1 MVVRPGLTSIP
12 ILSSLPDIPLLYH
25 SNPALSFLVDAMAL
39 SALFGTLLAPLGAQV
54 LGRHGDANGQK
65 AGKKFGAILGV
76 ILGLSSAFALRRAG
90 VTLFEYWL
98 TTVIAA
104 LLIGGTLYMF
114 LNKLLAGKY
123 KIITGLISFLI
134 AWMVLDFWFVA
145 TGSETTRNIF
155 GFVSLLTP
163 MIVLLYFL
171 YIMLKIRGGPGGGGG
186 GGGGGGRGGGG
197 PAPAPAPTP
206 GATEGVLEVTSGDPF
221 ESAGPVGGPFSPST
235 MKYQLRNIGNATLDF
250 SVTRNEL
257 WLNVTPSR
265 GALTPGRRTTVVVT
279 LTSVANT
286 LPKGVYTDV
295 ITFTN
300 ATNSRGD
307 TTRDATLITD
317 GKITPKSTWYKP
329 WTWKSVRGLKDWWD
343 NLDKQQ
349 QVAWKSIEEAGNA
362 VATVEAD
369 LDAIVKSWE
378 KLEDETKNAS
388 AGLGFALEEG
398 DKLKIQLGRGRTIN
412 TTAYK
417 DAITVQLA
425 QIDQKI
431 LKPAQK
437 TITLIGNVLKLKVK
451 IESAMQDFKT
461 LKKMIDISEVR
472 AQVEQLPDG
481 PRKEE
486 VRKAFKQVID
496 EIARLDT
503 TLTRLDSIVNSLEAQ
518 RLPFFVN
525 RATEF
530 ETFAAD
536 VKKRLE
542 TVSQH
547 RNALTASVP
556 ALDKDQTVDQR
567 TQAIDAT
574 QQLIQSFIS
583 ALAQLEHVWA
593 DIEQNTKVIQEVRKG
608 IDLDLRQWKKIYSE
622 LVRPAIAAI
631 AELKETLKKALER
644 AQAPPPKPPTPPPAP
659 VAPAAPA
666 ARPQPPTPPP
676 AAPEEDI
683 PTLAIIIQSIKEQ
696 KQVLVVLQTIMTK
709 FVSEIEFTFKKPLQ
723 RKILKGSEKQQE
735 ELKETASKAMEEA
748 AQVAKFDEAAVQ
760 KAKDL
765 AAELHAAAGDI
776 ANRLVLPNVPQPE
789 IKQLQAI
796 QANLANFEKF
806 EQGVLVPMI
815 ANLEETMQDKAVD
828 AVLKGKTEMVNAE
841 QLTKRVQDQ
850 LGKLLKQFKQA
861 IEWLTFE
868 EATLTRALKKP
879 PRARPS
885 GMI

>member
-54 LGRHGDANGQK
+54 LGRHDDAGKK

-123 KIITGLISFLI
+123 KIITGLVSFLI

-171 YIMLKIRGGPGGGGG
+171 YIMLKMRGTPSPVTPPTTGPSGPGWFGRAMGGL
-186 GGGGGGRGGGG
+186 GRGIV
-197 PAPAPAPTP
+197 A
-206 GATEGVLEVTSGDPF
+206 GAKGLGRGIGW
-221 ESAGPVGGPFSPST
+221 AG
-235 MKYQLRNIGNATLDF
+235 
-250 SVTRNEL
+250 
-257 WLNVTPSR
+257 
-265 GALTPGRRTTVVVT
+265 
-279 LTSVANT
+279 
-286 LPKGVYTDV
+286 
-295 ITFTN
+295 
-300 ATNSRGD
+300 
-307 TTRDATLITD
+307 
-317 GKITPKSTWYKP
+317 
-329 WTWKSVRGLKDWWD
+329 RGLANKARGIKDWWD
-343 NLDKQQ
+343 NLNKQQ
-349 QVAWKSIEEAGNA
+349 QVAWRSIEEAGDA
-362 VATVEAD
+362 VMTVEAD

-398 DKLKIQLGRGRTIN
+398 DKLKLQLGRGRTID

-417 DAITVQLA
+417 DAITVQLS

-437 TITLIGNVLKLKVK
+437 TIILIGNVLKLKVK
-451 IESAMQDFKT
+451 IENAMQDFKT

-472 AQVEQLPDG
+472 AQVEQLPEG

-496 EIARLDT
+496 AVASLDT
-503 TLTRLDSIVNSLEAQ
+503 TLTRLDRIVQSLEAQ

-542 TVSQH
+542 TVVQH
-547 RNALTASVP
+547 RDALTASVP

-567 TQAIDAT
+567 THAIDAT
-574 QQLIQSFIS
+574 QQLVQSFIS

-593 DIEQNTKVIQEVRKG
+593 SVEENTKVIQEVRKG
-608 IDLDLRQWKKIYSE
+608 IDLDLKQWKKIYFE

-659 VAPAAPA
+659 VAPV
-666 ARPQPPTPPP
+666 RPQPPTPPP
-676 AAPEEDI
+676 AAPEENV
-683 PTLAIIIQSIKEQ
+683 PTLAVIIQSIKEQ
-696 KQVLVVLQTIMTK
+696 KQVLVILQTIMTK

-735 ELKETASKAMEEA
+735 ELKETASNAMEEA
-748 AQVAKFDEAAVQ
+748 AQVAKFDAAAVQ
-760 KAKDL
+760 NAKDL

-776 ANRLVLPNVPQPE
+776 ANRLVLPGVPQPE

-806 EQGVLVPMI
+806 EQNVLVPMI

-861 IEWLTFE
+861 IEWLTIE

-885 GMI
+885 GNI